1 MSKPRYHSLL
11 GFVPG
16 SDDEAMARLQDALPE
31 DPLAVRAVRR
41 ICPECDGLD
50 GYHSE
55 ECVIRRREPHPSL
68 SNGVPKPKQPPR
80 TIRKSGLSTRAIVT
94 RMLRELA
101 DRIERG

>member
-1 MSKPRYHSLL
+1 MSKPPRYHSLL

-16 SDDEAMARLQDALPE
+16 SDDEAAARLADALPE

-55 ECVIRRREPHPSL
+55 GCPKRVHLPAPQ
-68 SNGVPKPKQPPR
+68 SNGKHEPKRTLPEPR
-80 TIRKSGLSTRAIVT
+80 KLVSRL
-94 RMLRELA
+94 LRELA